1 MNKNKYYCKIDG
13 VIHNLSDVQEVL
25 DGKSNRNIV
34 LIMYEDHGMD
44 IVSANTFESVL
55 KFNNNEI
62 PADYDEALKRMQKHN
77 QASILKSPPKPRCPR
92 CRSNR
97 IVRPPIY
104 PIGGELVYKMKDT
117 NPFIKHECQKCG
129 YKW

>member
-1 MNKNKYYCKIDG
+1 MGKNKYYCKIDG
-13 VIHNLSDVQEVL
+13 AIHNLSDVQEVL

-62 PADYDEALKRMQKHN
+62 PADYDEALKRMQEHN
-77 QASILKSPPKPRCPR
+77 QASIPKSPPKPRCPR
-92 CRSNR
+92 CESTDIRRRQGLVNSK
-97 IVRPPIY
+97 
-104 PIGGELVYKMKDT
+104 IGLYEQYYICYSCMNT
-117 NPFIKHECQKCG
+117 FRNPK
-129 YKW
+129 